1 MFSQI
6 LDRSKSLM
14 QGCASSTLVSTLSH
28 VAIFAATAGV
38 GKASSLTAETV
49 SPIVSKHLIA
59 VANKMFDH
67 RTSVV
72 AASKDKD
79 QDRKLSYIGGLNK
92 QTISRQTGEEWFA
105 LIQQRYKKRLQE

>member
-1 MFSQI
+1 
-6 LDRSKSLM
+6 
-14 QGCASSTLVSTLSH
+14 
-28 VAIFAATAGV
+28 
-38 GKASSLTAETV
+38 
-49 SPIVSKHLIA
+49 
-59 VANKMFDH
+59 MFDH